1 VKRILLPLVALAVAS
16 PIPTQAQG
24 GEQAYCTELSALY
37 RKYVQNARGRGF
49 DADGAWALEACSKG
63 NTEAAIP
70 VLEKKLRD
78 SGFSLP
84 KEFKP

>member
-1 VKRILLPLVALAVAS
+1 MRVADPDFCARQRTGLLHRTVFS
-16 PIPTQAQG
+16 
-24 GEQAYCTELSALY
+24 Y